1 MFSLFFWNEGSTCC
15 ANARVCGHGVV
26 PEVVFLVDLVASL
39 WWTKVEFIV
48 SDHWRLVR
56 ALPLPLPT
64 LPTFYGD
71 GKMKLN
77 CLRCLNRPPTS
88 SIPMRHGHG
97 IRKPGLHSKDLLLA
111 CETLW
116 NSVKCAALPYSSYV
130 NLALG
135 RPTSF
140 LQVFLAWV
148 FAPFM
153 CLTLSSDF
161 QTLRADHVF
170 FESQVSRAS
179 HANQAHR
186 RYWCSLER
194 KVKIGG
200 KFGCSRCWHAA
211 WRGPVRKKAHLYPWL
226 LKGP

>member
-1 MFSLFFWNEGSTCC
+1 METGRWNWT
-15 ANARVCGHGVV
+15 ACGAWTD
-26 PEVVFLVDLVASL
+26 PQLQASL
-39 WWTKVEFIV
+39 WDMAMV
-48 SDHWRLVR
+48 SESLVCVQKICC
-56 ALPLPLPT
+56 LPV
-64 LPTFYGD
+64 
-71 GKMKLN
+71 KL
-77 CLRCLNRPPTS
+77 
-88 SIPMRHGHG
+88 
-97 IRKPGLHSKDLLLA
+97 

-116 NSVKCAALPYSSYV
+116 SCVKCAALPYSSYV

-170 FESQVSRAS
+170 FESQVSHASRAS

-211 WRGPVRKKAHLYPWL
+211 WRGPVRKKNPSLSMATERS
-226 LKGP
+226 LKWPKMRYLEVFFGNRSDGKPENHGLKSQ